1 MHRRSHKKSRNGC
14 QQCKKRHIKVSILGD
29 FTAYYKTSSFPC
41 TYPGLASDTPC
52 ALPTPAPSEGH
63 ASSTEI
69 DQPPSLL
76 NMEHLQLLHHF
87 VIDMHTSFSLDP
99 EYQKCFQTT
108 VIKQAFAH
116 PFLMYELLAI
126 SALHIGHSNP
136 GRRDYYH
143 TRSTELQSLA
153 CSNFNAT
160 QEGVSRDN
168 CAALMLFSSLLS
180 LHALADRHGSH
191 ALDSRAYLQKFFNSL
206 KLMQSISTLVMS
218 TWFEYLSTESDIKI
232 LMNMEDTSESSAI
245 YEECQRLTDLVLDSD
260 MEEPTREACLK
271 ATQRLQWSFA
281 VAGMPYQQHSTIRFA
296 IAWPVQL
303 SEGYLNLLSDF
314 RPEALI
320 ILAYYAVFMHQYRE
334 TWAVGNTGV
343 LLLSAI
349 RAQLESKWLTWLEWP
364 YRMLDLG

>member
-1 MHRRSHKKSRNGC
+1 MVARNVKSVTSR
-14 QQCKKRHIKVSILGD
+14 
-29 FTAYYKTSSFPC
+29 TSSFPC
-41 TYPGLASDTPC
+41 TYTGPASDAPC

-63 ASSTEI
+63 ASSSEI
-69 DQPPSLL
+69 DQPAALL

-87 VIDMHTSFSLDP
+87 VMDMHTSFSLDP
-99 EYQKCFQTT
+99 EYQKCYQTT
-108 VIKQAFAH
+108 VVKQAFAH

-126 SALHIGHSNP
+126 SALHIGHTNP

-191 ALDSRAYLQKFFNSL
+191 ALDSRAYLQKFFNNL

-218 TWFEYLSTESDIKI
+218 TWHSYLSTESDIKI
-232 LMNMEDTSESSAI
+232 LLNMEDTSDSSAI
-245 YEECQRLTDLVLDSD
+245 YEECQRLTDLVLDAD
-260 MEEPTREACLK
+260 MEEPAHEACLK

-281 VAGMPYQQHSTIRFA
+281 VAGMPYQAHTTIRFV

-303 SEGYLNLLSDF
+303 SEGYLNLLSDI